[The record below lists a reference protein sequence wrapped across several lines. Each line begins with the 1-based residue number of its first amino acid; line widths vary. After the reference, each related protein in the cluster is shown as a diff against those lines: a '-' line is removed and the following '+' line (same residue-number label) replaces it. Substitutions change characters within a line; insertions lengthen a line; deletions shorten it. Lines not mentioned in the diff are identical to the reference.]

1 MASLRR
7 RFAIFWIVALV
18 GLYPAW
24 LVACDV
30 TYASEGYDP
39 ARDNSDDGGITVLL
53 DGIAVLA
60 GTMLAYAVLV
70 GVAYVVLRKVSGR
83 ASQR

>member
-1 MASLRR
+1 M
-7 RFAIFWIVALV
+7 ALV

-24 LVACDV
+24 LVARDV

-53 DGIAVLA
+53 DGIAVLT
-60 GTMLAYAVLV
+60 GVLIAYVVLV
-70 GVAYVVLRKVSGR
+70 GVAYVVLRKVSPS
-83 ASQR
+83 ASRR